1 MCLSVFERNGELA
14 NCRLRLHLC
23 QNACVVL
30 LLEANAK
37 KTSPPSAFKL
47 TATTVFFLN
56 IISGICDTE

>member
-37 KTSPPSAFKL
+37 KPLPRQLSNL
-47 TATTVFFLN
+47 LLLLFFFN